1 MTRFHLS
8 CGVMIALLILSGCSG
23 KKETKPQAPPT
34 KVGVASVERAP
45 IDKSLHI
52 SGPLRFT
59 ANTTVSAEV
68 AAQVKSILVQD
79 GQAVE
84 QGQLLLVFD
93 DITINENAIHAAS
106 TLQKDEATLAF
117 LKGEYEKNLR
127 LFEKGSVS
135 HTVHDQKL
143 SELKAASAQV
153 EMDRAV
159 LAKAMEDMK
168 RTRVKSPIKGRI
180 SKRFVE
186 KGDWVTVG
194 GKLFQV
200 SDYSKIYL
208 EAHLSD
214 VDLAKLDLKEVF
226 KSGQDAEVY
235 VDSYP
240 GQVFNGRLTY
250 IEPVANEQKLFQVR
264 IYMDN
269 RQMTLLQG
277 MFARGRITYDTLKD
291 VLRIPIAALLDQIR
305 NNENNSV
312 FVVGPDKKAALTR
325 IKLGTTNRQSAQVLE
340 GLSEGQ
346 LVVVRGKEI
355 LTSGQL
361 IETETP
367 QKAVSADQVGQE
379 ASSR

>member
-1 MTRFHLS
+1 MTPFHLS
-8 CGVMIALLILSGCSG
+8 FGVMAALLLVGGCSG
-23 KKETKPQAPPT
+23 KKESKPPAPPT
-34 KVGVASVERAP
+34 KVGVATVERAP
-45 IDKSLHI
+45 IERSLHI

-68 AAQVKSILVQD
+68 AAQVKSIVVQD

-93 DITINENAIHAAS
+93 DVTINENAIHAAS

-117 LKGEYEKNLR
+117 LKGEYEKNLK

-135 HTVHDQKL
+135 HTMHDQKL
-143 SELKAASAQV
+143 SELKASSAQV

-168 RTRVKSPIKGRI
+168 RTRVKSPVKGRI

-214 VDLAKLDLKEVF
+214 VDLAKLDLREVF
-226 KSGQDAEVY
+226 RSGQDAEVY

-240 GQVFNGRLTY
+240 GKVFNGRLTY

-269 RQMTLLQG
+269 PEMTLLQG

-291 VLRIPIAALLDQIR
+291 VLRIPLAALLDQIR
-305 NNENNSV
+305 NNEQNSV
-312 FVVGPDKKAALTR
+312 FVVGPDQKAVLTR
-325 IKLGTTNRQSAQVLE
+325 IKLGTTNRQSAQVLG
-340 GLSEGQ
+340 GLEEGQ
-346 LVVVRGKEI
+346 LVVVNGKEI

-361 IETETP
+361 VEQETRP
-367 QKAVSADQVGQE
+367 SALIPDQVGQE
-379 ASSR
+379 ASVR